1 MILAQQQALGEVVQS
16 INLDNINDVT
26 KSYGILS
33 GTITFDTIKEV
44 FNVNVSSSAATAI
57 TNKIHEILYSQNT
70 SAENLSPSS
79 AYSPADEIL
88 KYKNLL
94 DIGAITEE
102 EYNQKKQ
109 ELLQQ

>member
-1 MILAQQQALGEVVQS
+1 MFIIYKEPS
-16 INLDNINDVT
+16 P
-26 KSYGILS
+26 KLS

-109 ELLQQ
+109 ELLQQWFRIYFHLYV

>member
-1 MILAQQQALGEVVQS
+1 MQPLLLQIKYTKYYIHRTLLLK
-16 INLDNINDVT
+16 IN
-26 KSYGILS
+26 
-33 GTITFDTIKEV
+33 
-44 FNVNVSSSAATAI
+44 
-57 TNKIHEILYSQNT
+57 
-70 SAENLSPSS
+70 SPSS

-109 ELLQQ
+109 ELLQK

>member
-1 MILAQQQALGEVVQS
+1 MFHQAQPLLLQ
-16 INLDNINDVT
+16 
-26 KSYGILS
+26 
-33 GTITFDTIKEV
+33 
-44 FNVNVSSSAATAI
+44 
-57 TNKIHEILYSQNT
+57 NKIHEILYSQNT
-70 SAENLSPSS
+70 SAENHSPSS